1 MSKDIEVKIDGPN
14 LTPERFMKAARAFF
28 DLVQGVARNMTGTQ
42 DAIPW
47 TVEVK
52 SGSAILRARSTN
64 ERAERAVQ
72 AVIRGVNSLRS
83 GIQAA
88 PPWYGRDEINA
99 ARLLA
104 SLVDGADIT
113 SIQIKNG
120 NTPEEMSPT
129 VVATVDAILESDKS
143 IAFGSIEGVIEMLSI
158 RDGFRCTV
166 YEPNYGRGIN
176 CYFNKVE
183 LEREA
188 HLAFGKRVLLSGM
201 IRYGKEG
208 LPTTLHADALRVFP
222 PDAELPT
229 AQEIQAIYKE
239 IYK

>member
-1 MSKDIEVKIDGPN
+1 MKDIEVKIDGPN

-28 DLVQGVARNMTGTQ
+28 DLVQGVARNMTGSD

-47 TVEVK
+47 TVEVA
-52 SGSAILRARSTN
+52 SGSAILRAKSSN

-72 AVIRGVNSLRS
+72 AVVRGVNSLRS
-83 GIQAA
+83 GVQVV

-99 ARLLA
+99 ARILA
-104 SLVDGADIT
+104 SLVDGADVT
-113 SIQIKNG
+113 AIQIKNG
-120 NTPEEMSPT
+120 DAPEDFSPA

-166 YEPNYGRGIN
+166 YEPNYGRGIS

-183 LEREA
+183 LENAA
-188 HLAFGKRVLLSGM
+188 HLAFGKRVLVSGM

-208 LPTTLHADALRVFP
+208 LPTTIHADAIRVFP
-222 PDAELPT
+222 PDSELPT